1 MPVTIMNTT
10 KMRIL
15 KEIGLFWL
23 SWFELYK
30 VLDKYS
36 KNNIPKGEFLIVND
50 LIEFLKKRSMTK
62 FNGFKIDDVEKA
74 WNYNNK
80 NKYNFSDRILEK
92 KRLLATLHG

>member
-50 LIEFLKKRSMTK
+50 LIEFLKKRGSSLLYM
-62 FNGFKIDDVEKA
+62 G
-74 WNYNNK
+74 
-80 NKYNFSDRILEK
+80 
-92 KRLLATLHG
+92 KRPIFPATM

>member
-36 KNNIPKGEFLIVND
+36 KNNIPKGEFLIVNY
-50 LIEFLKKRSMTK
+50 LIEFLKKRGSSLLYM
-62 FNGFKIDDVEKA
+62 G
-74 WNYNNK
+74 
-80 NKYNFSDRILEK
+80 
-92 KRLLATLHG
+92 KRPIFPATM

>member
-1 MPVTIMNTT
+1 MNTT

-50 LIEFLKKRSMTK
+50 LIEFLKKRGSSLLYM
-62 FNGFKIDDVEKA
+62 G
-74 WNYNNK
+74 
-80 NKYNFSDRILEK
+80 
-92 KRLLATLHG
+92 KRPIFPATM

>member
-1 MPVTIMNTT
+1 MIFLTNDLIMPVTIMNTT

-50 LIEFLKKRSMTK
+50 LIEFLKKRGSSLLYM
-62 FNGFKIDDVEKA
+62 G
-74 WNYNNK
+74 
-80 NKYNFSDRILEK
+80 
-92 KRLLATLHG
+92 KRPIFPATM